1 MSKIVNEPENRFPVF
16 VKVREQLEHR
26 ALWLSLLVEE
36 AEKRGLD
43 ADDFA
48 AAAVK
53 RCGLSQGAGIVEKS
67 GTKGLKGLRKAL
79 FTKAP
84 GSCSRWTW
92 WNAPTTGSRSTST
105 TARL

>member
-1 MSKIVNEPENRFPVF
+1 MSAIVNEPKNRFPLF

-48 AAAVK
+48 AEAVK
-53 RCGLSQGAGIVEKS
+53 RCGLSQGAGIVE
-67 GTKGLKGLRKAL
+67 
-79 FTKAP
+79 
-84 GSCSRWTW
+84 
-92 WNAPTTGSRSTST
+92 
-105 TARL
+105 